1 MRNFFNEFLGSGV
14 TDRKKR
20 VIQIESRFKILLK
33 CLLSFKLK
41 DFLDKPVARNLILI
55 SKRLISANMNLQFN
69 NI

>member
-33 CLLSFKLK
+33 CLLSFKLQ